1 MFFSPSPFFMEQQT
15 ESQEVS
21 FLDRV
26 YSFVING
33 IPKADKPIQLV
44 VNEYRSRYPDTEK
57 AIKEFIRVQ
66 KIKCSTTG
74 FVTGLG
80 GFLTLPV
87 TLPADLA
94 SSLYIE
100 MRMIAAIAAMRGY
113 NVLEDKVKTL
123 VYVCMVG
130 NTAGDLVK
138 QAGIKAGNQLAAKK
152 LLPKIT
158 GEMIKKINQAVG
170 FRLLTK
176 GGTKGVINI
185 GKAIPL
191 IGGFVGGTYN
201 LIEVG
206 VFAKRAKAFFD

>member
-1 MFFSPSPFFMEQQT
+1 M
-15 ESQEVS
+15 
-21 FLDRV
+21 
-26 YSFVING
+26 
-33 IPKADKPIQLV
+33 
-44 VNEYRSRYPDTEK
+44 
-57 AIKEFIRVQ
+57 
-66 KIKCSTTG
+66 
-74 FVTGLG
+74 
-80 GFLTLPV
+80 PV

-123 VYVCMVG
+123 VYVCLVG

>member
-1 MFFSPSPFFMEQQT
+1 
-15 ESQEVS
+15 
-21 FLDRV
+21 
-26 YSFVING
+26 
-33 IPKADKPIQLV
+33 
-44 VNEYRSRYPDTEK
+44 
-57 AIKEFIRVQ
+57 
-66 KIKCSTTG
+66 
-74 FVTGLG
+74 
-80 GFLTLPV
+80 
-87 TLPADLA
+87 
-94 SSLYIE
+94 

-123 VYVCMVG
+123 VYVCLVG

>member
-1 MFFSPSPFFMEQQT
+1 M
-15 ESQEVS
+15 
-21 FLDRV
+21 
-26 YSFVING
+26 
-33 IPKADKPIQLV
+33 
-44 VNEYRSRYPDTEK
+44 
-57 AIKEFIRVQ
+57 
-66 KIKCSTTG
+66 
-74 FVTGLG
+74 
-80 GFLTLPV
+80 PV